1 METQIKTSIFE
12 DIIETLI
19 NNGDIDICPEYGEF
33 GYALDDDKRGIL
45 FGNWND
51 FDKYPNFMERL
62 ENEYEIEWHDEW
74 IIDYNNGKAYR
85 TSPDSYGWE
94 QQFRITDCGELIT
107 PDDDVS
113 EWIDECVVDY
123 NTYTSKISALPSFID
138 EDEIIAEG
146 FKLIGEDYE
155 NGWYGKE
162 DRPEEIAEDLIEAK
176 GFNEVL
182 FQVDFVSQFNL
193 GFKVYAK

>member
-1 METQIKTSIFE
+1 MNAQIKTSIFE
-12 DIIETLI
+12 DIIESLI
-19 NNGDIDICPEYGEF
+19 KSGDIDICHEYGEM
-33 GYALDDDKRGIL
+33 GYTLDDDKKGIL

-62 ENEYEIEWHDEW
+62 ESEYEIEWHDEW
-74 IIDYNNGKAYR
+74 VIDYNNSKAYR
-85 TSPDSYGWE
+85 SSPDSYGWE
-94 QQFRITDCGELIT
+94 QQFRTTECGELIT

-113 EWIDECVVDY
+113 EWIAECVVNY

-138 EDEIIAEG
+138 EDEIIGEG
-146 FKLIGEDYE
+146 FKLIAEDFE
-155 NGWYGKE
+155 NGLYGKV
-162 DRPEEIAEDLIEAK
+162 DRPEEIAEDLIEDK

-182 FQVDFVSQFNL
+182 FQIDFVSQFNL

>member
-1 METQIKTSIFE
+1 MNAQIKTSIFE

-19 NNGDIDICPEYGEF
+19 KNGDIDICLEYGEM
-33 GYALDDDKRGIL
+33 GYTLDDDKKGIL
-45 FGNWND
+45 FGDWND

-62 ENEYEIEWHDEW
+62 ESEYEIEWHDEW
-74 IIDYNNGKAYR
+74 TIDYNSSKAYR

-113 EWIDECVVDY
+113 EWIAECVVNC

-138 EDEIIAEG
+138 EDEIIGEG
-146 FKLIGEDYE
+146 FKLIGEDFE

-162 DRPEEIAEDLIEAK
+162 DRPEEIVEDLIEDK

-182 FQVDFVSQFNL
+182 FQIDFVSQFNL

>member
-1 METQIKTSIFE
+1 METQIKTTIFE

-19 NNGDIDICPEYGEF
+19 SNGDIDICHEYGEM
-33 GYALDDDKRGIL
+33 GYTLDDDKKGIL

-51 FDKYPNFMERL
+51 FDRYPNFMERL

-74 IIDYNNGKAYR
+74 IIDYDNSKAYR

-138 EDEIIAEG
+138 EDEIIGEG
-146 FKLIGEDYE
+146 FELIGEDYE

-162 DRPEEIAEDLIEAK
+162 DRPEEIAEDLIEDK

-182 FQVDFVSQFNL
+182 FQIDFVSQFNL